1 MYILLMGP
9 PGAGKGT
16 QAARLVERYNIPH
29 ISTGDM
35 FRAAVKEQTELGKQ
49 AKAYMDAGQLV
60 PDSVTIGIVKERLSK
75 PDAQKGFIL
84 DGFPRTL
91 EQARSLDATLK
102 ELGISLDGVLN
113 VNVPAEELISRV
125 TGRRICKQCGA
136 TYHVVNFPSSDPTRC
151 DKCAGELYQRDDDR
165 EETVA
170 KRLAVHQ
177 SQTKP
182 LIEYYS
188 QHGIY
193 TEINGLQS
201 MDTVFKDI
209 ISVLRSVSV

>member
-16 QAARLVERYNIPH
+16 QAARLVERYMIPH

-35 FRAAVKEQTELGKQ
+35 FRAAVKEQTDLGKQ

-91 EQARSLDATLK
+91 EQARALDATLE
-102 ELGISLDGVLN
+102 ELGIALTGVLN

-125 TGRRICKQCGA
+125 TGRRICRQCGA
-136 TYHVVNFPSSDPTRC
+136 TYHIVHFPPTDPSRC
-151 DKCAGELYQRDDDR
+151 NKCSGELYQRDDDR

-177 SQTKP
+177 AQTKP

-188 QHGIY
+188 KHGIY
-193 TEINGLQS
+193 TEINGLQP
-201 MDTVFKDI
+201 MDSVFKDI
-209 ISVLRSVSV
+209 ISALGSGSV

>member
-16 QAARLVERYNIPH
+16 QAAKLVERYSIPH

-35 FRAAVKEQTELGKQ
+35 FRAAVKEQTALGKQ

-75 PDAQKGFIL
+75 PDAKRGFIL

-91 EQARSLDATLK
+91 EQARSLDATLE
-102 ELGISLDGVLN
+102 ELGISLNGVLN
-113 VNVPAEELISRV
+113 VSVPAGELISRV
-125 TGRRICKQCGA
+125 TGRRICRKCGA
-136 TYHVVNFPSSDPTRC
+136 TYHVVNFPPTDPEHC
-151 DKCAGELYQRDDDR
+151 DKCAGELYQRDDDS
-165 EETVA
+165 EETVT
-170 KRLAVHQ
+170 KRLAVYQ
-177 SQTKP
+177 AQTKP

-193 TEINGLQS
+193 TEINGLQP
-201 MDTVFKDI
+201 MDKVFDDI
-209 ISVLRSVSV
+209 VAALGRSSV

>member
-16 QAARLVERYNIPH
+16 QAAKLVERFTIPH
-29 ISTGDM
+29 ISTGDI

-60 PDSVTIGIVKERLSK
+60 PDSVTIGIVKDRLSK
-75 PDAQKGFIL
+75 PDARKGFIL

-91 EQARSLDATLK
+91 EQARSLDATLQ

-113 VNVPAEELISRV
+113 VNVHAGELINRV
-125 TGRRICKQCGA
+125 TGRRMCRKCGA
-136 TYHVVNFPSSDPTRC
+136 TYHVVNFPASDPTRC

-177 SQTKP
+177 AQTKP

-193 TEINGLQS
+193 TEINGLQPV
-201 MDTVFKDI
+201 DAVFSDI
-209 ISVLRSVSV
+209 MSALRRGTA